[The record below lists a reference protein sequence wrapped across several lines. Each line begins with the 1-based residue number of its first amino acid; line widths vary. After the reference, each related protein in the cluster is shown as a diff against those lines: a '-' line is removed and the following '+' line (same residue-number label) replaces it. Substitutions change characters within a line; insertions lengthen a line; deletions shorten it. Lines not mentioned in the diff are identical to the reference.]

1 MSGLKELVLTK
12 DYFLELVERWQSI
25 WMNQKQNSKEDYE
38 NYWRRAIGVD
48 ANMRHHLADMI
59 AKDPLLLALVEI
71 AETLESLGE
80 YAANIQ
86 RNHHCGQTIE
96 HKFNPDIRKHAKALR
111 ELGYSLRDIEKIL
124 RGKGITVSFS
134 TLSRI
139 FKEDFKP
146 KPEERR

>member
-38 NYWRRAIGVD
+38 NYWRRAFRVD

-86 RNHHCGQTIE
+86 RNH
-96 HKFNPDIRKHAKALR
+96 PDECAHGA
-111 ELGYSLRDIEKIL
+111 GYSLLGQLAQQVNTDAYHALNRL
-124 RGKGITVSFS
+124 RAMVEGK
-134 TLSRI
+134 
-139 FKEDFKP
+139 
-146 KPEERR
+146 